1 MPNAINKKQQV
12 RGFIWLLASFFVI
25 FSILASVIFVSYT
38 RTVFN
43 SADSAINQTLSM
55 YDSNGLL
62 STSDKDVKKPQPL
75 YNNTSTR
82 TETWLFD
89 KNGKLIIDSNT
100 EDTRQAALQKAL
112 QQAIKFDKATMTVK
126 PNTYKFYGNYYR
138 IIGFQFKKNAAKGYN
153 QIAVHGMVTVNV
165 TDTMDNLNN
174 FKKVLF
180 WSFGL
185 FGILLVIVSY
195 LIARRNMKPI
205 LKSWQQQQDFVNNAA
220 HELRTP
226 MAVIQGKLETML
238 TKPESTVR
246 DQSNAIILS
255 LSEVRRLNSLTNNML
270 TLAKTGSNMT
280 TIEKESTGVKQFLE
294 NIITPYQEMAEF
306 EEKAVTLEV
315 DVNQAIFIDQKRIHQ
330 LLVLLLDNA
339 LKYSDAGATIAVK
352 AGIEKKKFV
361 LTIADTGRGIS
372 DEAKKHVFDRFYRE
386 DKTGNRQTGGTGLG
400 LSIAE
405 WVVHAHGGKITV
417 ADNQPQGTVF
427 KVILPL

>member
-126 PNTYKFYGNYYR
+126 PNTYKLYGNYYR

-280 TIEKESTGVKQFLE
+280 TIEKESTDVKQFLE

-361 LTIADTGRGIS
+361 LTIADSGRGIS

>member
-62 STSDKDVKKPQPL
+62 STSDKVVKKPQPL

-100 EDTRQAALQKAL
+100 EETRQAALQKAL
-112 QQAIKFDKATMTVK
+112 QQAIKFDKTTMTVK
-126 PNTYKFYGNYYR
+126 PHTYKFYGNYYR

-246 DQSNAIILS
+246 EQSNAIILS

-280 TIEKESTGVKQFLE
+280 TIEKESTDIKQFLE

-427 KVILPL
+427 KVNLPL

>member
-112 QQAIKFDKATMTVK
+112 QQAIKFDKVTMTVK

-280 TIEKESTGVKQFLE
+280 TIEKESTDVKQFLE

-315 DVNQAIFIDQKRIHQ
+315 DVNQAIFVDQKRIHQ

-361 LTIADTGRGIS
+361 LTIADSGRGIS

>member
-1 MPNAINKKQQV
+1 
-12 RGFIWLLASFFVI
+12 
-25 FSILASVIFVSYT
+25 
-38 RTVFN
+38 
-43 SADSAINQTLSM
+43 
-55 YDSNGLL
+55 
-62 STSDKDVKKPQPL
+62 
-75 YNNTSTR
+75 
-82 TETWLFD
+82 
-89 KNGKLIIDSNT
+89 
-100 EDTRQAALQKAL
+100 
-112 QQAIKFDKATMTVK
+112 
-126 PNTYKFYGNYYR
+126 
-138 IIGFQFKKNAAKGYN
+138 
-153 QIAVHGMVTVNV
+153 MVTVNV

-205 LKSWQQQQDFVNNAA
+205 LKSWQQQDLVNNAA

-280 TIEKESTGVKQFLE
+280 TIEKESTDVKQFLE

-361 LTIADTGRGIS
+361 LTIADSGRGIG

>member
-38 RTVFN
+38 RAVFN
-43 SADSAINQTLSM
+43 SADLAISQTISM
-55 YDSNGLL
+55 YDSGGLL
-62 STSDKDVKKPQPL
+62 STSDKDVKHTQPV
-75 YNNTSTR
+75 YSNSSTR

-89 KNGKLIIDSNT
+89 KNGKLIIDNNVA
-100 EDTRQAALQKAL
+100 DTRQASLQKSL
-112 QQAIKFDKATMTVK
+112 QQAIKFDKATMTVQ

-138 IIGFQFKKNAAKGYN
+138 IIGFKFKKNAAKGYD

-165 TDTMDNLNN
+165 TDTINNLNN

-185 FGILLVIVSY
+185 FGILSVIVSY
-195 LIARRNMKPI
+195 MISRRNMKPI

-280 TIEKESTGVKQFLE
+280 KIEKEATNVTQFLDD
-294 NIITPYQEMAEF
+294 IITPYQEMAEF
-306 EEKAVTLEV
+306 EGKKVTLDV
-315 DVNQAIFIDQKRIHQ
+315 DVTQEIYIDKKRIHQ

-339 LKYSDAGATIAVK
+339 LKYSDEGATVSVK

-361 LTIADTGRGIS
+361 LSVADTGRGIS

-417 ADNQPQGTVF
+417 SDNQPQGAVF
-427 KVILPL
+427 NIILPL

>member
-43 SADSAINQTLSM
+43 SADLAISQTISM
-55 YDSNGLL
+55 YDSGGLL
-62 STSDKDVKKPQPL
+62 STSDKDVKNTQPV
-75 YNNTSTR
+75 YSNSSTR

-89 KNGKLIIDSNT
+89 KNGKLIIDNNVA
-100 EDTRQAALQKAL
+100 DTRQASLQKSL

-138 IIGFQFKKNAAKGYN
+138 IVGFKFKKNAAKGYN

-165 TDTMDNLNN
+165 TDTINNLNN

-185 FGILLVIVSY
+185 FGILSVIVSY
-195 LIARRNMKPI
+195 MISRRNMKPI

-280 TIEKESTGVKQFLE
+280 TIEKESTDIKQFLE

-306 EEKAVTLEV
+306 EEKTVTLEV

-427 KVILPL
+427 KVNLPL

>member
-1 MPNAINKKQQV
+1 
-12 RGFIWLLASFFVI
+12 
-25 FSILASVIFVSYT
+25 
-38 RTVFN
+38 
-43 SADSAINQTLSM
+43 
-55 YDSNGLL
+55 
-62 STSDKDVKKPQPL
+62 
-75 YNNTSTR
+75 
-82 TETWLFD
+82 
-89 KNGKLIIDSNT
+89 
-100 EDTRQAALQKAL
+100 
-112 QQAIKFDKATMTVK
+112 
-126 PNTYKFYGNYYR
+126 FYGNYYR

-280 TIEKESTGVKQFLE
+280 TIEKESTDVKQFLE

-361 LTIADTGRGIS
+361 LTIADSGRGIS

>member
-25 FSILASVIFVSYT
+25 FSTLASVIFVSYT

-43 SADSAINQTLSM
+43 SADSAINQTISM

-89 KNGKLIIDSNT
+89 KNGQLIIDSNT
-100 EDTRQAALQKAL
+100 EDARQAALQKAL

-165 TDTMDNLNN
+165 TDTVDNLNN

-185 FGILLVIVSY
+185 FGILLVIISY

-246 DQSNAIILS
+246 EQSNAIILS

-280 TIEKESTGVKQFLE
+280 TIEKESTDVKQFLE

-306 EEKAVTLEV
+306 EEKSVTLEV

-361 LTIADTGRGIS
+361 FTIADTGRGIS

-417 ADNQPQGTVF
+417 ADNQPRGAVF

>member
-12 RGFIWLLASFFVI
+12 SGFIWLLASFFVI

-100 EDTRQAALQKAL
+100 KDTRQAALQKAL
-112 QQAIKFDKATMTVK
+112 QQAIKFDKVTMTVK

-280 TIEKESTGVKQFLE
+280 TIEKESTDVKQFLE

-315 DVNQAIFIDQKRIHQ
+315 DVNQAIFVDQKRIHQ

-361 LTIADTGRGIS
+361 LTIADSGRGIS

>member
-43 SADSAINQTLSM
+43 SADLAINQTLSM

-62 STSDKDVKKPQPL
+62 STSDKAVKKPQPL

-89 KNGKLIIDSNT
+89 KHGKLIIDGNT
-100 EDTRQAALQKAL
+100 EDARQAALQKAL
-112 QQAIKFDKATMTVK
+112 QQAIKFDKATMTDK

-153 QIAVHGMVTVNV
+153 QIAVNGMVTVNV
-165 TDTMDNLNN
+165 TDTRYNLIN

-195 LIARRNMKPI
+195 LIARWNMKPI
-205 LKSWQQQQDFVNNAA
+205 LKAWQQQQDFVNNAA

-226 MAVIQGKLETML
+226 MAVIQGKLEAML

-246 DQSNAIILS
+246 EQSNAIILS

-280 TIEKESTGVKQFLE
+280 TIEKEATDVKQFLE

-306 EEKAVTLEV
+306 EEKTVTLEV